1 MTIDNVWSGFSELG
15 REDCQGS
22 MCTIG
27 QHLQFLMVDSQ
38 MTESAGGGD
47 TADWWC
53 LWCLVLPASTDTA
66 FMTFTSYKTDRT
78 SQTSP
83 LPCTQ
88 APINTPL
95 WNPRP
100 SSGFMKWAHFKTRD
114 FPSSLLLAGDQ
125 AVPGSARCGSVQAP
139 APCTLLLVAG
149 WAARTSALST
159 LVLQKVPSEVNPK
172 VRNHGEGPY

>member
-38 MTESAGGGD
+38 MTESAGAGD

-53 LWCLVLPASTDTA
+53 LWYLVLPASTDTA

-95 WNPRP
+95 
-100 SSGFMKWAHFKTRD
+100 
-114 FPSSLLLAGDQ
+114 
-125 AVPGSARCGSVQAP
+125 
-139 APCTLLLVAG
+139 
-149 WAARTSALST
+149 
-159 LVLQKVPSEVNPK
+159 
-172 VRNHGEGPY
+172 